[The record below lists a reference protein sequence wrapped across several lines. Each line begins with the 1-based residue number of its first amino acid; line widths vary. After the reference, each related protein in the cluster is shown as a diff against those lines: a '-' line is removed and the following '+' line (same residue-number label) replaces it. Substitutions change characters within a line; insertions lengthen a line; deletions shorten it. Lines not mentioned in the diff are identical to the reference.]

1 MNMEVQLERLE
12 EADRAIV
19 MARRAS
25 DALRALGKI
34 TMPDNTAAD
43 EQLEGVNRSEVA
55 SVFAFFGE
63 VIDQHATRA
72 YDLIDSMGIEIDKEL
87 APRRRAA

>member
-1 MNMEVQLERLE
+1 MATEVQLERLE
-12 EADRAIV
+12 EASRAIV

-25 DALRALGKI
+25 EALRALAKI
-34 TMPDNTAAD
+34 TMPDSLGAD
-43 EQLEGVNRSEVA
+43 ELLAGVSRSEVA

-72 YDLIDSMGIEIDKEL
+72 YDLIDCMGIEIDKEL
-87 APRRRAA
+87 APSRRAA